1 MWDVG
6 GVAVVGMTVKAE
18 RRWKT
23 PEWKQTS
30 YSSSLPPALPST
42 HQARQATQTVR
53 GSANN
58 DGYFGFRNIPSRK
71 IWESGIMESWNCDM
85 IDSHEKSHYEH

>member
-1 MWDVG
+1 MLDVG

-30 YSSSLPPALPST
+30 YSSSLPSALPST

-53 GSANN
+53 GSA
-58 DGYFGFRNIPSRK
+58 K
-71 IWESGIMESWNCDM
+71 IMMDISEYSFKENREASKEKNCHNYDI
-85 IDSHEKSHYEH
+85 IDNFCGRIKSI